1 MSCAFEGSSAAFENS
16 SLSEPSASIVAQ
28 PGAFGVERECIAA
41 SKDPRCTAL
50 SLPEARYSAVSSRVF
65 GSQPSC
71 STIHARSTAGDVAIE
86 IHASASDGAALR
98 VATAHPD
105 PDITVGCCPSPLTLG
120 IGNAPKSSADSCGL
134 EATAFGIAYSL
145 AKSYDT
151 DGPSAG
157 IIAIGAFLLVTPPL
171 KTDDGF
177 GIPYGLMGGKGLF
190 TAIVVAMITAEIYRQ
205 FIQRDFT
212 IKMPKGVPD
221 AVGRSFAA
229 LIPGAVIIIL
239 FAAVMK
245 VLQVTGVGS
254 LNNLLALII
263 GTPLGLIGGTLGGT
277 FVAVLL
283 NSVFWFC
290 GVNGGQVVGSVM
302 NPIWLQQADANRLA
316 LQAGQDLPN
325 IITAPFMDLFVYIGG
340 GGATIGLALCLM
352 FLSRSREYKTLGRVS
367 GIPALFNIN
376 TPILFVFPTVLNPIM
391 FVPFVLTPIVNAV
404 VTYLS
409 MATGLVP
416 YTTGVALPWT
426 TPPIIGGFLATGS
439 WQGAVLQAVLVVIS
453 FLIYLPF
460 FKAADAAHV
469 KAEAA
474 GVQASESADEVAELK
489 EVAEHSEERHEHRDE
504 AESAAAPQDASPSP
518 AEPSKRTTHRQ

>member
-1 MSCAFEGSSAAFENS
+1 MARTVSMNAALIGKITSIGEKVAAQRHLKALREGVLMAMPLVLVGSIFTLIGSFPIPAWITWLNQHGGLDVL
-16 SLSEPSASIVAQ
+16 LSTMADNT
-28 PGAFGVERECIAA
+28 FGL
-41 SKDPRCTAL
+41 L
-50 SLPEARYSAVSSRVF
+50 SL
-65 GSQPSC
+65 
-71 STIHARSTAGDVAIE
+71 
-86 IHASASDGAALR
+86 
-98 VATAHPD
+98 
-105 PDITVGCCPSPLTLG
+105 
-120 IGNAPKSSADSCGL
+120 
-134 EATAFGIAYSL
+134 ATAFGVAYSL

-157 IIAIGAFLLVTPPL
+157 VISIGAFLLVTPPL
-171 KTDDGF
+171 KTEDGGL

-190 TAIVVAMITAEIYRQ
+190 TAIVIAMIAAEIYRQ
-205 FIQRDFT
+205 FIQHDFT
-212 IKMPKGVPD
+212 IKMPKGVPE

-229 LIPGAVIIIL
+229 LVPGAVIIIL
-239 FAAVMK
+239 FAVIMK
-245 VLQVTGVGS
+245 ILQATGVGS

-263 GTPLGLIGGTLGGT
+263 GAPLGLIGGTLGGT

-302 NPIWLQQADANRLA
+302 SPIWLQQADANRLA
-316 LQAGQDLPN
+316 LQSGQALPN
-325 IITAPFMDLFVYIGG
+325 IITSPFMDLFVYIGG

-391 FVPFVLTPIVNAV
+391 FVPFVLAPIVNAV
-404 VTYLS
+404 LAYVS

-426 TPPIIGGFLATGS
+426 TPPIVGGFLATGS

-460 FKAADAAHV
+460 FKAADAAHL
-469 KAEAA
+469 KSEAA
-474 GVQASESADEVAELK
+474 GVQTSESADEVAELK
-489 EVAEHSEERHEHRDE
+489 AVAKRSEERREHREQAAE
-504 AESAAAPQDASPSP
+504 AMAPQAASS
-518 AEPSKRTTHRQ
+518 TTDTSQHMAHRQ

>member
-1 MSCAFEGSSAAFENS
+1 MLLEVNS
-16 SLSEPSASIVAQ
+16 L
-28 PGAFGVERECIAA
+28 
-41 SKDPRCTAL
+41 
-50 SLPEARYSAVSSRVF
+50 
-65 GSQPSC
+65 
-71 STIHARSTAGDVAIE
+71 
-86 IHASASDGAALR
+86 
-98 VATAHPD
+98 
-105 PDITVGCCPSPLTLG
+105 TVGYGRPVVR
-120 IGNAPKSSADSCGL
+120 
-134 EATAFGIAYSL
+134 EAS
-145 AKSYDT
+145 
-151 DGPSAG
+151 
-157 IIAIGAFLLVTPPL
+157 
-171 KTDDGF
+171 
-177 GIPYGLMGGKGLF
+177 
-190 TAIVVAMITAEIYRQ
+190 
-205 FIQRDFT
+205 
-212 IKMPKGVPD
+212 
-221 AVGRSFAA
+221 
-229 LIPGAVIIIL
+229 
-239 FAAVMK
+239 
-245 VLQVTGVGS
+245 
-254 LNNLLALII
+254 
-263 GTPLGLIGGTLGGT
+263 
-277 FVAVLL
+277 
-283 NSVFWFC
+283 
-290 GVNGGQVVGSVM
+290 
-302 NPIWLQQADANRLA
+302 LA

-489 EVAEHSEERHEHRDE
+489 EVAEHSEERHEHRDK
-504 AESAAAPQDASPSP
+504 AEGAAAPQDASPSP

>member
-1 MSCAFEGSSAAFENS
+1 M
-16 SLSEPSASIVAQ
+16 VA
-28 PGAFGVERECIAA
+28 R
-41 SKDPRCTAL
+41 TAL
-50 SLPEARYSAVSSRVF
+50 MDFLANKIAPF
-65 GSQPSC
+65 GEK
-71 STIHARSTAGDVAIE
+71 VAAQR
-86 IHASASDGAALR
+86 HLKALR
-98 VATAHPD
+98 EGVLMAMPLVL
-105 PDITVGCCPSPLTLG
+105 VGSIFTL
-120 IGNAPKSSADSCGL
+120 IGSFPIEAWTTWLNKHGELDVLLNTMANNTFGL
-134 EATAFGIAYSL
+134 ISLATAFGIAYSL

-416 YTTGVALPWT
+416 YTTGVAQTLVGLPMYSG
-426 TPPIIGGFLATGS
+426 IALR
-439 WQGAVLQAVLVVIS
+439 AVGLVVFYAIAVF
-453 FLIYLPF
+453 FLTRYCIKIKKNPKYSVMGENYLQEQTAPMQF
-460 FKAADAAHV
+460 
-469 KAEAA
+469 
-474 GVQASESADEVAELK
+474 
-489 EVAEHSEERHEHRDE
+489 EE
-504 AESAAAPQDASPSP
+504 
-518 AEPSKRTTHRQ
+518 